1 MIFVQKMF
9 SSERQGVAVSIDF
22 NNPEVMRRVV
32 RLLIENTPVAYIVLD
47 KEYRVHYINDF
58 FLKFRKLDKE
68 KVIGQKCYAISN
80 GGVPCDHCAVRQS
93 IDSGENVAILRK
105 DVLPDGTVR
114 YMDDI
119 SIPLRKNNAKTGE
132 FDYLLE
138 LMINRTK
145 EMLLFEKT
153 QDLFLRVVE
162 LLVHSLEKKDVYT
175 SNHSRD
181 VSRISAKLARYM
193 GMNDDEVFVI
203 ELAGLL
209 HDIGKVY
216 VADEI
221 IIKPSKL
228 DDAEFKEIQ
237 KHPAGS
243 AKLLEKLNGFATIKE
258 MAANHHEK
266 WNGKGYPG
274 GLQGEAISVGARILA
289 IADTYD
295 AMTSDR
301 SYRKGLSHETA
312 IEEIIRFKE
321 IQFAPQEA
329 DAFVRMAEE
338 LYPSREAL
346 VEKGSKKSNKKCPK
360 GQVERLIQ
368 NNQGESASST
378 AEANSAKLEEMVSD
392 DVFIQQIYENTPA
405 FYTIIDDQFNVL
417 YVSDSIVKAL
427 GMSREQLTCMKCFE
441 VNNKNMKCFTVK
453 NGVLTC
459 PSVRAF
465 QTGTVQ
471 MGNVTEAFGD
481 DELHFDIFSAPIYLQ
496 NTDGEEKQY
505 VMEILFDRTEEVK
518 LRQAIEKDIKH
529 IVDLLTEIS
538 GYVEPESDGEFNKL
552 REHYGSIDKYLQD
565 VEALVSLE

>member
-1 MIFVQKMF
+1 MF

-221 IIKPSKL
+221 INKPSKL

-243 AKLLEKLNGFATIKE
+243 AKLLEKLNGFASIKE

-368 NNQGESASST
+368 KNQGECSSST
-378 AEANSAKLEEMVSD
+378 AEENSAKLEEMLSD

-417 YVSDSIVKAL
+417 SVSDSIVKAL

-552 REHYGSIDKYLQD
+552 KEHYGSIDKYLQD